1 MNTLKSTLI
10 LLASLW
16 LISCNSAQKAFNNGD
31 YEEAVRL
38 SIQKLRDKPNDK
50 KARTLLVD
58 SYQKAVDANLST
70 IEAYERIEDP
80 LRWEPIV
87 RAYNRLNLLH
97 QRLDRCPV
105 CDDLLPSRNLYIDE
119 WNVARL
125 NAAEVR
131 YQMGM
136 SELSGSTR
144 QSAKQAME
152 HFMQAEQF
160 EPDYKDV
167 RQQMEVALNRATLH
181 VVIRNMPVQQRSYE
195 GIQTEFEQK
204 LIEVVSNR
212 TANRYVRFYSEE
224 EVSRQR
230 PEFIDHH
237 IDMTFE
243 SFRVG
248 NMLME
253 SNTTELTSKDS
264 VKIGDARV
272 GGETIPVYGTV
283 SAKFTAYAKTIMGD
297 GQLLFVIS
305 DAETGRIILQQRFV
319 GEYQWRHEWASFN
332 GDERALSPKQ
342 KELAALRDMPPPPDT
357 HIFEEFTLPIFQN
370 VSDRIRRFYAQY

>member
-1 MNTLKSTLI
+1 MKMKSI
-10 LLASLW
+10 LLLFASVW
-16 LISCNSAQKAFNNGD
+16 LISCNSAQKAFNKGD

-50 KARTLLVD
+50 KARALLVD
-58 SYQKAVDANLST
+58 SYGKAVDANLST
-70 IEAYERIEDP
+70 IHAYERIEDP

-87 RAYNRLNLLH
+87 RSYNRLNLLH

-105 CDDLLPSRNLYIDE
+105 CDDLLPSRRLYIDE
-119 WNVARL
+119 WNQARL

-136 SELSGSTR
+136 SELSGTTR
-144 QSAKQAME
+144 ESAKHAME

-160 EPDYKDV
+160 QPDYKDV

-181 VVIRNMPVQQRSYE
+181 VVIRDMPVQQRMYE
-195 GIQTEFEQK
+195 SIQAEFEQK

-224 EVSRQR
+224 EVRRQR

-272 GGETIPVYGTV
+272 GNETVPVFGKVT
-283 SAKFTAYAKTIMGD
+283 AKFTAYAKTIMGD

-319 GEYQWRHEWASFN
+319 GEYHWRHEWASFN
-332 GDERALSPKQ
+332 GDERALTPKQ
-342 KELAALRDMPPPPDT
+342 RELAALRDAPPPPET

>member
-119 WNVARL
+119 WNEARL

-144 QSAKQAME
+144 QSAKEAME

-160 EPDYKDV
+160 ESDYKDV

-195 GIQTEFEQK
+195 SIQTEFEQK

-248 NMLME
+248 NMIME

-272 GGETIPVYGTV
+272 GGETIPVYGKV
-283 SAKFTAYAKTIMGD
+283 SAKFTSYAKTIMGD
-297 GQLLFVIS
+297 GQLLFVVS